1 MVHHAFAFRNAGG
14 LDLQIDNLRPSCDC
28 TATAAPVRLLPPG
41 TDSAIEV
48 SFDTSD
54 EFGRQTRTITVYSN
68 DPAQPVITL
77 TLRAEVAA
85 EVAADP
91 PQLYVGHVRR
101 GQTAPHDARLIVGD
115 PGAVTLGPLEASGP
129 VVNSFLRAGDAGKR
143 VVVTIKPDAPLGRFR
158 ETVTIHTTS
167 RQRPVLTIPVSG
179 TVEAEGR

>member
-1 MVHHAFAFRNAGG
+1 MVRHAFAFRNAGG

-41 TDSAIEV
+41 ADSAIEV

-54 EFGRQTRTITVYSN
+54 EFGKQTRTITVYSN

-77 TLRAEVAA
+77 TLRADVDAD
-85 EVAADP
+85 VAADP

-101 GQTAPHDARLIVGD
+101 GETAPNDARLVVGAAA
-115 PGAVTLGPLEASGP
+115 AVTLGPLEASGP
-129 VVNSFLRAGDAGKR
+129 VVGSFLRTGDAGKR
-143 VVVTIKPDAPLGRFR
+143 VVVRIKPDAPLGRFR

-179 TVEAEGR
+179 AVDAEGQ